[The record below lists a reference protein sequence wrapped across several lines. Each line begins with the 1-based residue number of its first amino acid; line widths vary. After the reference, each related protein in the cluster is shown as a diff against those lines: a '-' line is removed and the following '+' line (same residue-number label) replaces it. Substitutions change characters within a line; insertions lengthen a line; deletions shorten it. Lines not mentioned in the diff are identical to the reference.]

1 MNAATIFLRINLIF
15 LCLALP
21 GLGRRP
27 REVGAAFSVPELP
40 AIVPSFLS
48 AGDVISAVNELRR
61 SQGLEAYT
69 TDAGLMAYAQ
79 QHSEYQARIHQ
90 STHVHS
96 DGTTAV
102 SHGLQEN
109 VAAGSPDFLTAQVIV
124 YQIWADAVHMR
135 TMVGYSSGEVGA
147 GVAADS
153 DTVYVTLIVRPGG
166 FSSAPPLPGG
176 TPGAP
181 LPTQPVIIPVT
192 TVTPKANG
200 AVIHEVGYGQSLWAI
215 AIAYGVTS
223 DQIRSLN
230 GMAPGSTDIYAGQ
243 KLLIIPAGSV
253 TPSLETPTATSQ
265 SDNPATDVAVIQASR
280 TPSLTPVSQS
290 VSALS
295 PAAPTSQSSAR
306 PGVLA
311 RIDPL
316 LAGLVALCL
325 AGLILFLTSGVKIQR
340 RN

>member
-1 MNAATIFLRINLIF
+1 MNSLRINLTLLF
-15 LCLALP
+15 LALFAF
-21 GLGRRP
+21 RRQP
-27 REVGAAFSVPELP
+27 SDVWAVFFAPELL
-40 AIVPSFLS
+40 AIAPSYLS
-48 AGDVISAVNELRR
+48 AGEVISAVNELRR
-61 SQGLEAYT
+61 SQGLKAYT

-79 QHSEYQARIHQ
+79 QHSEYQASIHQ

-109 VAAGSPDFLTAQVIV
+109 VAAGSPDFMTAQVIV
-124 YQIWADAVHMR
+124 YQIWADAIHMR
-135 TMVGYSSGEVGA
+135 TMVGYTSGEVGA

-166 FSSAPPLPGG
+166 SSAAPPLPGG

-181 LPTQPVIIPVT
+181 PPTLPAIVPVT

-253 TPSLETPTATSQ
+253 TPPPETPTATSAAR
-265 SDNPATDVAVIQASR
+265 SSSTATSVAVIQASS
-280 TPSLTPVSQS
+280 TSSPTFVGQS

-295 PAAPTSQSSAR
+295 PTDPDTRSPAR
-306 PGVLA
+306 LGGSA
-311 RIDPL
+311 RIDPF
-316 LAGLVALCL
+316 LAGLIALCL

>member
-1 MNAATIFLRINLIF
+1 MKFLRIILAF
-15 LCLALP
+15 LCLAL
-21 GLGRRP
+21 LGIGQRSVDVR
-27 REVGAAFSVPELP
+27 AAVSAPFSPPIIAP
-40 AIVPSFLS
+40 ASLS
-48 AGDVISAVNELRR
+48 ASDVIAVVNELRR
-61 SQGLEAYT
+61 SQGLKAYT

-79 QHSEYQARIHQ
+79 QHSDYQARIHQ

-102 SHGLQEN
+102 SRGLQEN
-109 VAAGSPDFLTAQVIV
+109 VAAGSPDFLTAQVVV
-124 YQIWADAVHMR
+124 YQIWADVVHMR
-135 TMVGYSSGEVGA
+135 TMVGYDSGEVGA

-153 DTVYVTLIVRPGG
+153 DTVYVTLNVRPSGAAV
-166 FSSAPPLPGG
+166 APTLPGG

-181 LPTQPVIIPVT
+181 LPTLPAIVPVT

-243 KLLIIPAGSV
+243 KLLIIPAGAA
-253 TPSLETPTATSQ
+253 TATPVETRSAASQ
-265 SDNPATDVAVIQASR
+265 SGSPTLSLAISQATDTLFPTLTIQ
-280 TPSLTPVSQS
+280 PVG
-290 VSALS
+290 ALS
-295 PAAPTSQSSAR
+295 PVAPTPQPQAGFRRSAH
-306 PGVLA
+306 
-311 RIDPL
+311 IDPF
-316 LAGLVALCL
+316 LAGLVVLCL

-340 RN
+340 GN